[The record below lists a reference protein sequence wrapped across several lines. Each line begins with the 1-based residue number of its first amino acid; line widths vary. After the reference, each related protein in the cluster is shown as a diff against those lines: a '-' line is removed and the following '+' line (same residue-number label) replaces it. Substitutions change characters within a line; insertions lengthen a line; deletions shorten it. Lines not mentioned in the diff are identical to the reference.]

1 MCVYHQLSVI
11 WFLTLSCGHK
21 EPLSEIGSSNE
32 IRMADAHNL
41 TVVTYNLHG
50 FNQGISLLTSSCSKG
65 GDFCSGTLV
74 GAVRLAS
81 VVQLV

>member
-1 MCVYHQLSVI
+1 MLLLTQLLYQKLAVQ
-11 WFLTLSCGHK
+11 TK
-21 EPLSEIGSSNE
+21 SEWQANT
-32 IRMADAHNL
+32 HNL
-41 TVVTYNLHG
+41 TVVSYNLHG

-65 GDFCSGTLV
+65 GDFCSGTLI